1 MDVVYSIVEG
11 KFVRKIFFILIL
23 GLQFFIPIIAVLTI
37 LCVMWYYKDRINE
50 EQPELKKYVNT
61 TLLDDDWKDENTD
74 ESQIVKNEK
83 KDS

>member
-1 MDVVYSIVEG
+1 MDVVYSIVE
-11 KFVRKIFFILIL
+11 

-37 LCVMWYYKDRINE
+37 LCVMWYYKERINE